1 MNVSFEGYNEQIATF
16 EAEPG
21 VEAGKPVK
29 ITDNGKVSLCSTAGD
44 VPCGICVAVRGDYAS
59 VQLGGYINATYTAN
73 TGDGAVN
80 PALGFSYLVSDGSG
94 AFKGASDGLKV
105 LVVEIDSTNKKI
117 GFIF

>member
-59 VQLGGYINATYTAN
+59 VQLGGYISTTYTIN
-73 TGDGAVN
+73 DEEGTVN
-80 PALGFSYLVSDGSG
+80 PVLGFSYLVANGSG

-105 LVVEIDSTNKKI
+105 LVVEIDSKNNKI